1 MELQILHSMHPFA
14 LSKTSNSI
22 APHCCFTHCKHCL
35 VLIHFLC
42 KTELL
47 FHMAQGNSVNHI
59 DAAPLLV
66 KVLLPYPSL
75 FALSHRE
82 GKLAPLEAH
91 WGLLAPWTGHHIIF
105 YYLSQHLWFSLLWYS
120 VVPCSFSRIYPES
133 TMARKRQEVWIS
145 F

>member
-42 KTELL
+42 KTKLL

-66 KVLLPYPSL
+66 KVLLPYPCL

-82 GKLAPLEAH
+82 EKAGS
-91 WGLLAPWTGHHIIF
+91 TGSSLRTTGSMDRSSHLF

-120 VVPCSFSRIYPES
+120 VVPRSFSRIYPES
-133 TMARKRQEVWIS
+133 TMARKRQEV
-145 F
+145 